1 PSSRTGLPK
10 RSAPILPICCRRSA
24 SAWSKFGVLVAN
36 WTKCSEGTSGPNTTM
51 AGRPMS
57 DQLRVRDLVEEIL
70 ESKRSPEEVCADTP
84 QLLSAVCERLAQ
96 VRRVGYQLDEMFAVV
111 EPGSRGELPSFDGT
125 IELPIISGYDVEAL
139 LGRGGLQGRS
149 TSTPR
154 WDCTAT
160 TGSKLTFCAAKWT
173 LCCRR
178 RLPDDAS
185 RTRRPLALH
194 VLSYSQPK
202 HGKKYLRRSRDM
214 SANSGFPCCRAPA
227 RPITCPL

>member
-1 PSSRTGLPK
+1 MLLARIAPIQGRPFSPPRGASRRGDGLPESVDRQWEIEWQTTRESGNSSKRPSSRTGLPK

-51 AGRPMS
+51 AGSPMS

-125 IELPIISGYDVEAL
+125 IELPIISGYDVEA
-139 LGRGGLQGRS
+139 
-149 TSTPR
+149 
-154 WDCTAT
+154 
-160 TGSKLTFCAAKWT
+160 
-173 LCCRR
+173 
-178 RLPDDAS
+178 
-185 RTRRPLALH
+185 
-194 VLSYSQPK
+194 
-202 HGKKYLRRSRDM
+202 
-214 SANSGFPCCRAPA
+214 
-227 RPITCPL
+227 